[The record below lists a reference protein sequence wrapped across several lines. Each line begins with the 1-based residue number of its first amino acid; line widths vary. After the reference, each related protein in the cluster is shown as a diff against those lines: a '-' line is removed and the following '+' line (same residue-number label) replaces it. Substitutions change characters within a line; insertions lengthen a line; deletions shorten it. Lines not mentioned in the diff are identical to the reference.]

1 MGRHYRIVI
10 AFSIAVQLAACAGP
24 LAIESQSRTQD
35 SRLSRLYF
43 LRQKAVIGTLG
54 GTVPAADIKVDG
66 KKVGAVTNG
75 SYFFVD
81 RPPGLH
87 QLSAENGM
95 SLAYETEVQV
105 EAGKSYYFNLGTP
118 GTGKWDRTCESDLC
132 RRKWA
137 ADAAPIPVER
147 RVFRRR
153 VLQS

>member
-1 MGRHYRIVI
+1 MGK
-10 AFSIAVQLAACAGP
+10 
-24 LAIESQSRTQD
+24 SRSGD
-35 SRLSRLYF
+35 ERL
-43 LRQKAVIGTLG
+43 
-54 GTVPAADIKVDG
+54 
-66 KKVGAVTNG
+66 
-75 SYFFVD
+75 YFFVD

-95 SLAYETEVQV
+95 TLAYETEVQV

-118 GTGKWDRTCESDLC
+118 GTGKMGQGPVESDLC

-137 ADAAPIPVER
+137 ADATPIPVER